1 MLIWNLWKAR
11 NAWICNKEKW
21 IDKDIVDKAYN
32 EWLEFDNRAEF
43 DAQPIPQHSS
53 SNHSST
59 EQFSKKVGQTSF
71 FVIALSS
78 LEECVEF
85 QCKVELE
92 NKEVYFL
99 SSSENKNSH
108 GESNILNLQLFPPS
122 MAISPAFLHSAAST
136 FDGRFSVRLPSV
148 TFPGGRTRRLSVKA
162 TSSIVLVD
170 KTEAEKVSRLK
181 TTYLDKIVPLLK
193 EEFNYTNIHQVPKVE
208 KIVVN
213 CGIGDAAQNAKGLE
227 AAINDLA
234 LITGQRPVK
243 TRAKKA
249 IATFKIREG
258 QPLGIACTL
267 RGKVEIMVFH
277 VNLKLH
283 VMYSFLD
290 RLINLGLPRTRD
302 FQGVSPSSFDG
313 NGNYSIGIR
322 EQSVFPELG
331 YDLYGKPRGMDVC
344 ITTTANTDKEAYKL
358 LALMGMPFREGSVT
372 GTTPVVKKKK
382 FKSHHFVS
390 KSKSKQ
396 NTSKKR

>member
-1 MLIWNLWKAR
+1 MEKA
-11 NAWICNKEKW
+11 
-21 IDKDIVDKAYN
+21 
-32 EWLEFDNRAEF
+32 
-43 DAQPIPQHSS
+43 
-53 SNHSST
+53 
-59 EQFSKKVGQTSF
+59 
-71 FVIALSS
+71 
-78 LEECVEF
+78 
-85 QCKVELE
+85 
-92 NKEVYFL
+92 
-99 SSSENKNSH
+99 
-108 GESNILNLQLFPPS
+108 ILNLQLFPPS
-122 MAISPAFLHSAAST
+122 MAISPALLHSAAST

-148 TFPGGRTRRLSVKA
+148 IFSGGRTRRLSVKA

-243 TRAKKA
+243 TRAKMA

-267 RGKVEIMVFH
+267 RGK
-277 VNLKLH
+277 

-313 NGNYSIGIR
+313 NGNYSLGIR

-358 LALMGMPFREGSVT
+358 LALMGMPFREGSVG